1 MLRTM
6 RADFKKYSWTLW
18 LVIIAFIGGFVV
30 TDAFRGQNRAEMG
43 LIYIDNHP
51 VIRAEEF
58 QRQLMQRLQTYKEQ
72 LKENFNKAMIAQ
84 WRIPEQTLQEMI
96 QTTIILRE
104 ADKLNIEVS
113 EKELRN
119 RIIKLPALQRD
130 GKFVGQ
136 VAYLRWLSAIRMD
149 VTEFENQFKKQV
161 IGEKLQELVAG
172 PLVIDSDTLL
182 DQYKRAK
189 DQAESD
195 YITFLHDRVKED
207 INAADDEIFAY
218 YEKNKEDFKSQEKR
232 AAYVIAFKFNDY
244 KKEVNITPQEI
255 YNSFKSRRAEFR
267 IPGKTRISRIF
278 LKYGANERE
287 EVLKKAQELQ
297 TGLTKENFAENAKLY
312 SQDDKA
318 KEGGD
323 YGYSDWQNFTKQEK
337 TMIEGLEPGQLSSP
351 IDTQQGGFSIV
362 YVSEKVAEQQ
372 QNFNDVQQ
380 RIKDTIEQER
390 LKQLVMEKLQRI
402 YQKLD
407 KAENIKAKAGEMGI
421 EAIETPLLANGNPIK
436 DIDQM
441 GYISRMMFDLKEKE
455 IFFPVQFVTGI
466 AIVQLSKIEAP
477 TVEPFEKVK
486 VRVKAKLVLAKKVER
501 LKVEAAAISAKLNTM
516 TDEKEIEEFLKKEN
530 LTSAAFTYK
539 RGNRLSGYPVT
550 KGLDEQVFSM
560 EENRYSSPMEFNNQ
574 VVILKVKSK
583 AIVTTADFE
592 KDKTEFYQQQIAQS
606 RDRFFS
612 SYMANKMST
621 YKIAPNQEL
630 FEQIKDYV
638 IARFN

>member
-18 LVIIAFIGGFVV
+18 LVIIAFIGGFIV

-43 LIYIDNHP
+43 LIYFDNQP

-58 QRQLMQRLQTYKEQ
+58 QRQLMQKLQTVKEQ

-96 QTTIILRE
+96 RTTIILRE
-104 ADKLNIEVS
+104 AERLNIEVS
-113 EKELRN
+113 RKELRN

-136 VAYLRWLSAIRMD
+136 TAYLRWLSAIRMD
-149 VTEFENQFKKQV
+149 VTEFETQFKKQA
-161 IGEKLQELVAG
+161 IGEKLQELVSG
-172 PLVIDSDTLL
+172 PLVMDSDILL
-182 DQYKRAK
+182 DNYKRAK
-189 DQAESD
+189 DQAELD

-207 INAADDEIFAY
+207 INPADNELFAY
-218 YEKNKEDFKSQEKR
+218 YEKNRENFKSQEKR
-232 AAYVIAFKFNDY
+232 AAYVIAFKFDDY

-255 YNSFKSRRAEFR
+255 YNSFKTRRAEFR
-267 IPGKTRISRIF
+267 VPGKTKVSRIF
-278 LKYGANERE
+278 LKYGENERE

-297 TGLTKENFAENAKLY
+297 TGLSKENFAGMAKLH

-318 KEGGD
+318 NEGGD
-323 YGYSDWQNFTKQEK
+323 YGYSEWQNFTKQEK
-337 TMIEGLEPGQLSSP
+337 TMIEGLEPGQVSSP

-362 YVSEKVAEQQ
+362 YVSEKIAEQQ
-372 QNFNDVQQ
+372 QNFNDVQP

-390 LKQLVMEKLQRI
+390 VRHLVMEKLQGI
-402 YQKLD
+402 YQKLG
-407 KAENIKAKAGEMGI
+407 KAENIKAKAGEIGVK
-421 EAIETPLLANGNPIK
+421 AIETELLPNGRPIK

-441 GYISRMMFDLKEKE
+441 GYISRRMFELAEKE
-455 IFFPVQFVTGI
+455 IAFPVEFVKGI

-501 LKVEAAAISAKLNTM
+501 LMEEAAVISGKLNSM

-530 LTSAAFTYK
+530 LTSAAYTYK
-539 RGNRLSGYPVT
+539 RGNRLSGYPVA
-550 KGLDEQVFSM
+550 KGLDVKVFSM
-560 EENRYSSPMEFNNQ
+560 EEKRYSSPMEFNNQ
-574 VVILKVKSK
+574 VVIVKVKSK
-583 AIVTTADFE
+583 TIASTADFE
-592 KDKTEFYQQQIAQS
+592 KDKAEFYQQQVAQS

-612 SYMANKMST
+612 SYIANKMST
-621 YKIAPNQEL
+621 YKIKPNQEL
-630 FEQIKDYV
+630 FEQITDYV